1 MKKIIAIAGIALA
14 IPLAFTLLLKALHLM
29 QGLISKILSALLWC
43 LSVVVVVLLLQKKLT
58 GRRCR

>member
-43 LSVVVVVLLLQKKLT
+43 LSVVVVVLLLQQRLA
-58 GRRCR
+58 GRKSR